1 MTSIS
6 HMQCL
11 CPVCNYDL
19 REMVH
24 TLTIGDSED
33 VMDVEC
39 PGCST
44 EMEVELLA
52 MFEVRPRNQI
62 GGR

>member
-6 HMQCL
+6 QMQCL
-11 CPVCNYDL
+11 CPVCHHDL
-19 REMVH
+19 RSMVD

-39 PGCST
+39 PGCSN
-44 EMEVELLA
+44 EFEVELLA
-52 MFEVRPRNQI
+52 MFEIRAKKNPY
-62 GGR
+62 GG